1 MTNNVSP
8 MRRNITFGL
17 LFAVAILSYV
27 DRQIFT
33 LFQDDIKLELGLDDG
48 QLGLLT
54 GISFAA
60 FYAIAAFPIARYAD
74 RGDRRMVIALSV
86 IVWSAATAMCGM
98 ANTFWQMV
106 LARVGL
112 AAGEAG
118 AGPAA
123 NSLLVEIFPPERRTL
138 VISSML
144 AASAIGISGGL
155 WLAGWLSQYFDWRM
169 VFLIVGLPG
178 IIIGLSVWLFSAEP
192 RRGKGDLVIPPTQIR
207 FGIVLR
213 TMAAS
218 TSLRWIGLL
227 LTMVPIT
234 GFAFIIWGASF
245 FQRVHGMSKA
255 ETGFWLGS
263 AMAVGLVIGNIVA
276 GLVADKYG
284 KDNPGFN
291 GWFAGLGLL
300 IAFPLALGFV
310 WASSPYVALG
320 CFVGVKFMMT
330 LHLGPIIA
338 LSFAQ
343 VPLAMRAMMSATI
356 NMFIGLAG
364 TGIGGTVAGYL
375 SKAFEPSYGEL
386 SLRPALTTLAFCLLV
401 GGVAA
406 IMAGRTAKPLPLDQQ

>member
-1 MTNNVSP
+1 MSSIVTP
-8 MRRNITFGL
+8 FRRNLTLVL

-33 LFQDDIKLELGLDDG
+33 LFQDDIKNELGLDDG

-74 RGDRRMVIALSV
+74 RGDRRLVIALSV
-86 IVWSAATAMCGM
+86 IVWSTATAVCGV
-98 ANTFWQMV
+98 ATNFWQMV
-106 LARVGL
+106 LARIGL

-118 AGPAA
+118 AGPAS

-144 AASAIGISGGL
+144 AASAIGISAGL
-155 WLAGWLSQYFDWRM
+155 ALAGWLSTFMGWRQ

-178 IIIGLSVWLFSAEP
+178 VVIGLAVWAFSAEP
-192 RRGKGDLVIPPTQIR
+192 RRGGGAVFVPPPQLR
-207 FGIVLR
+207 MADVLR

-218 TSLRWIGLL
+218 TSLRWVGVM

-245 FQRVHGMSKA
+245 FQRVHGLTKA
-255 ETGFWLGS
+255 ETGFWLGG
-263 AMAVGLVIGNIVA
+263 AMAVGLVVGNIVA
-276 GLVADKYG
+276 GLVGDKFG

-300 IAFPLALGFV
+300 VAFPLALGFV
-310 WASSPYVALG
+310 WAPSPYVALA

-338 LSFAQ
+338 LCFAQ
-343 VPLAMRAMMSATI
+343 VPVAMRAMMSAII

-375 SKAFEPSYGEL
+375 SKAFAPTYGEM
-386 SLRPALTTLAFCLLV
+386 SLRPALTVLAFCLLV

-406 IMAGRTAKPLPLDQQ
+406 IMAGRTAKPLPRDQQ